1 MVLLLQARLVSKI
14 CTGDTMKE
22 RMLLLRWSWRDLRRY
37 WVKVVAI
44 ALVIGIGT
52 GAYAGMMSMTNWR
65 RDSNNASVDLLNMYD
80 MRFELAGDSYVVS
93 GELAAAV
100 AGIDSS
106 ALITGAEER
115 LVRPSQVDASTPED
129 TVLVRGLL
137 VGRDIVEPP
146 TINAWHIED
155 GAGLTPDDAGEPRVL
170 LEYSFL
176 HHNDLPAS
184 GEIIASGGQAL
195 AYVGGATTPE
205 FFVVVPEN
213 STSFAQGTY
222 AGVFTSLETAQGL
235 VGVGDVVNDL
245 VVTIADG
252 ADRDAITAEIESA
265 VAGLGI
271 GVDVTMKEDDPSYRL
286 LFEDVENDAEN
297 MTVFAVLIFAGAV
310 MGAFNLITRL
320 SEAQRREIGISMAL
334 GIKPSRIALRPLLV
348 GAQIALLGVVFGVI
362 VGIVVG
368 QMMRGFL
375 LSFVQLPVWFTDFQ
389 WSLFAWVALIGFVV
403 PFLAAAYPVW
413 RAVRVK
419 PIEAIRT
426 GHLAARGGGLAPLL
440 KRIPIPG
447 DTFAQLPLRNLLRAP
462 RRAIL
467 TTLGIAAV
475 MAVLVGFLGSIDSFV
490 GAIDRGGQAIKGDSP
505 NRLVVS
511 LEGVVPVDNPDVAAI
526 GSAASVGDTQPIL
539 QLGVR
544 ADGDEDLDL
553 LVEIMDLDNDLWQPG
568 IREGSIADIGMGV
581 VLAEAAAED
590 LGVTVGDVVTLTHP
604 TRTGPA
610 TFALAQSE
618 VMVAAIHD
626 NPLRFAAYMDDAAL
640 DLANARGLANV
651 MYVDPAPGFDPEDV
665 QRELFSLAAV
675 SSAEKASASA
685 DSLDELLGEFIG
697 ILQGVAFFVLLL
709 AVLMAFNS
717 ASIGF
722 EERQREHATMFAYG
736 VRVRKALRMAVVENF
751 VIGVA
756 ATAIGLVGGVGMIWW
771 VVNVSAAE
779 TMPDIGLI
787 VEMSPTT
794 LVVVIVLGGAAVAMA
809 PLFTVRRMRR
819 MDLPGTLR
827 VME

>member
-1 MVLLLQARLVSKI
+1 M
-14 CTGDTMKE
+14 
-22 RMLLLRWSWRDLRRY
+22 
-37 WVKVVAI
+37 
-44 ALVIGIGT
+44 
-52 GAYAGMMSMTNWR
+52 
-65 RDSNNASVDLLNMYD
+65 
-80 MRFELAGDSYVVS
+80 
-93 GELAAAV
+93 
-100 AGIDSS
+100 
-106 ALITGAEER
+106 
-115 LVRPSQVDASTPED
+115 
-129 TVLVRGLL
+129 
-137 VGRDIVEPP
+137 
-146 TINAWHIED
+146 
-155 GAGLTPDDAGEPRVL
+155 
-170 LEYSFL
+170 
-176 HHNDLPAS
+176 
-184 GEIIASGGQAL
+184 
-195 AYVGGATTPE
+195 
-205 FFVVVPEN
+205 VVPEN
-213 STSFAQGTY
+213 TTSFAQGTY

-235 VGVGDVVNDL
+235 IGAGDVVNDL

-252 ADRDAITAEIESA
+252 ADRDAVTAEIETA
-265 VAGLGI
+265 IDALGV
-271 GVDVTMKEDDPSYRL
+271 GVDVTLKEDDNSYRL

-334 GIKPSRIALRPLLV
+334 GIRPSRIALRPLLV
-348 GAQIALLGVVFGVI
+348 GAQIALLGVVFGVV
-362 VGIVVG
+362 VGVLIG
-368 QMMRGFL
+368 QMMRGL
-375 LSFVQLPVWFTDFQ
+375 LTSFVPLPIWHTDFQ
-389 WSLFAWVALIGFVV
+389 WSLFFWVAVIGFIV

-440 KRIPIPG
+440 KRIPLPG
-447 DTFAQLPLRNLLRAP
+447 NTFAQLPLRNLLRAP

-490 GAIDRGGQAIKGDSP
+490 GAIDRGGESIKGDSP

-511 LEGVVPVDNPDVAAI
+511 LDGVLPTDDPGVTAI
-526 GSAASVGDTQPIL
+526 GDAESVGETQAIL
-539 QLGVR
+539 QLGMR
-544 ADGDEDLDL
+544 ADGEEDLDL
-553 LVEIMDLDNDLWQPG
+553 LVEILDLENDLWQPG
-568 IREGSIADIGMGV
+568 IVSGSTDNIGDGI

-590 LGVTVGDVVTLTHP
+590 LGVEVGDTVTLTHP
-604 TRTGPA
+604 LRTGPA
-610 TFALAQSE
+610 SFALTQSE
-618 VMVAAIHD
+618 VAVAAVHD

-640 DLANARGLANV
+640 ELAQAGGLANV
-651 MYVDPAPGFDPEDV
+651 IYANPAPGFSPEDV
-665 QRELFSLAAV
+665 QRELFALESV
-675 SSAEKASASA
+675 GSTVKASASA
-685 DSLDELLGEFIG
+685 DDLDELIGQFVG
-697 ILQGVAFFVLLL
+697 ILQGVAMFVLLL

-736 VRVRKALRMAVVENF
+736 VRVRKSLRMAVVENL

-756 ATAIGLVGGVGMIWW
+756 ATAIRLAGGLAMIWW

-779 TMPDIGLI
+779 TMPDIGLV
-787 VEMSPTT
+787 VEMSPAT
-794 LVVVIVLGGAAVAMA
+794 LVTVIVLGVAAVAIA